1 MSSLPAV
8 DTHCFPAHEAGVA
21 ALYRSV
27 TIPVQVSCL
36 QLVLCRQG
44 VLSTEERKYLYDKAS
59 SYLRS
64 LSGKN
69 TGNRALP
76 DIRSSCPS
84 RLPALSRE
92 CP

>member
-44 VLSTEERKYLYDKAS
+44 VLERSELGDS
-59 SYLRS
+59 
-64 LSGKN
+64 
-69 TGNRALP
+69 
-76 DIRSSCPS
+76 
-84 RLPALSRE
+84 
-92 CP
+92 